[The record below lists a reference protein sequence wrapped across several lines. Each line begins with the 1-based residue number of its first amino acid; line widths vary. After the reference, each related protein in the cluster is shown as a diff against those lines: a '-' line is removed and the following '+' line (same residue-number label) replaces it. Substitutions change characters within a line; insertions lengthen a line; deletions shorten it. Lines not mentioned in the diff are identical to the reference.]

1 MHHLLQSPKT
11 CPPIQSYDIR
21 LHSQWQLMGSLG
33 QTLFLFV
40 CLLATGLFN
49 TKQSLSSLLRWLTT
63 STARSA
69 SKLEFGCWPSLALGF
84 LLASGGMALCRCLCR
99 LPLVWILQ
107 VALPPDCWAMVGQSQ
122 DSCGA
127 GWQARSQGA
136 GGGNCGDTGCA
147 RWWGTSRSV
156 SGQTVA
162 SRGLV
167 I

>member
-1 MHHLLQSPKT
+1 MPSDTVLRHKVTFWVATHGTFRSNF
-11 CPPIQSYDIR
+11 C
-21 LHSQWQLMGSLG
+21 
-33 QTLFLFV
+33 LFV
-40 CLLATGLFN
+40 CVLATGLFN

-63 STARSA
+63 STTRSA
-69 SKLEFGCWPSLALGF
+69 SKLEFSSWPSPILALGF

-122 DSCGA
+122 DSCGV
-127 GWQARSQGA
+127 GWEARSQGA
-136 GGGNCGDTGCA
+136 GGGNCRDTGCT

-162 SRGLV
+162 SHGLA